1 MMMVEENW
9 KILLLGG
16 GRRIVEDIYLMHF
29 ILLLISFQFL
39 MHVDKFFN
47 AIVTVIYL

>member
-16 GRRIVEDIYLMHF
+16 RRRIVEDIYLMHF
-29 ILLLISFQFL
+29 ILFVNF
-39 MHVDKFFN
+39 VPVFD
-47 AIVTVIYL
+47 ARR